1 MRWSRLS
8 LFKKILVVAYL
19 ATALVFIQSARLHIH
34 TYDHDPATLD
44 HLHHEQAHFDFSDAA
59 NEAGI
64 ADDGAQIDLS
74 QQGLLKKLIVAS
86 LLVALFAVAIFLPL
100 APQSQFA
107 RRLLGRI
114 QPLPWPFS
122 LRPPLRAPPL

>member
-8 LFKKILVVAYL
+8 LFKKVLVVAYL
-19 ATALVFIQSARLHIH
+19 AIALVFIQSARLHIH

-44 HLHHEQAHFDFSDAA
+44 HVHHEQAHFDFSDAGDDAGPA
-59 NEAGI
+59 N
-64 ADDGAQIDLS
+64 DGAQIDLS
-74 QQGLLKKLIVAS
+74 QLGLLEKLIIAS
-86 LLVALFAVAIFLPL
+86 LLIALFAVAIFLPL

-107 RRLLGRI
+107 RRLLRRI
-114 QPLPWPFS
+114 RPLPRLFS